1 MKIECP
7 HCHKAYNIPEDRIK
21 KFGEHVVF
29 PCPSCKG
36 KIEIHLGKNQQE
48 AAAASSPAGPQ
59 APAGEAGGDV
69 LKKRI
74 LKTISDLPP
83 MPQVAQKAR
92 QLTADENASF
102 SDLAKIIETDQAIAA
117 RVLKLANSSYY
128 GVMGNVTSIQHA
140 SVVLGMKTLNELLTL
155 ACASSL
161 LGSGLKGYGLSSGDL
176 WKHSLATAG
185 CARSIASKR
194 NPGLMDDAFSTGL
207 IHDCGKLILDK
218 YIFERKTAFED
229 FMKEGNRSFL
239 DAEKNILGFDHSQI
253 AAEVCEKW
261 QIPKKLTNAIQ
272 YHHNPSL
279 LRFNELAYIVHAAD
293 AIALMSGIGSGI
305 DGMMYQIDPKAM
317 EFLGLESTQISILMA
332 ESAEYVE
339 KTISNI

>member
-7 HCHKAYNIPEDRIK
+7 HCHKAYNIPEERIK
-21 KFGEHVVF
+21 KFGDRVAF

-36 KIEIHLGKNQQE
+36 KIEIDLSKKQPPP
-48 AAAASSPAGPQ
+48 AAAA
-59 APAGEAGGDV
+59 APAQAAAGEPSGEV

-74 LKTISDLPP
+74 LKTVSELPP

-92 QLTADENASF
+92 ELTSNENASF

-117 RVLKLANSSYY
+117 RVLKIANSSYY

-155 ACASSL
+155 ACASTF
-161 LGSGLKGYGLSSGDL
+161 LGSELKGYGMSSGDL
-176 WKHSLATAG
+176 WRHSLATAG
-185 CARSIASKR
+185 CARIIASKKK
-194 NPGLMDDAFSTGL
+194 PDLMDDAFSVGL
-207 IHDCGKLILDK
+207 IHDCGKLILDR
-218 YIFERKTAFED
+218 YIFEHKAAFED
-229 FMKEGNRSFL
+229 YMRDGQKSFL
-239 DAEKNILGFDHSQI
+239 DAEKQILGFDHSQI

-261 QIPKKLTNAIQ
+261 QIPKKLTNALQ
-272 YHHNPSL
+272 YHHNPSAV
-279 LRFNELAYIVHAAD
+279 RGNELAYIVHAAD

-317 EFLGLESTQISILMA
+317 EFLGLDSTQISMLMA
-332 ESAEYVE
+332 EAAEFVE
-339 KTISNI
+339 KTISNF